1 MTSFPL
7 VRLSDLVLN
16 VQTWNPLRSSED
28 DMFCYIDLSA
38 VSQELKKITEP
49 NKLKCHEAP
58 SRARQ
63 LVKTNDVLVSTVRPN
78 LNGVALVTS
87 DFDGATASTGFC
99 VLRPNPNR
107 LNANYLFHWVKNELF
122 VKSMVMQATGASYP
136 AVSDKIVMESAI
148 PLPDISEQR
157 HIAAILDKADT
168 LRVKRRDAVVELD
181 RLTQSIFLDM
191 FEEVKQIH
199 EISSGITLGEFCDLF
214 NGYAFKSTD
223 YVEVS
228 STLNCRMSN
237 IRPNGEF
244 DVNYNPRFLPDSFA
258 NTYKEFLLKDGDVII
273 AMTDMANEPKI
284 LGVPTI
290 VNTEGRILLLNQRVG
305 KLIIKSPEKLRV
317 TFLKQLLSQ
326 QYARKHLQKF
336 GGGGLQINLG
346 KKDILST
353 PIFVPDITKQI
364 KFEKRLERLS
374 QFRKNLEKSLRENDS
389 LISSLQYLA
398 FNGGL

>member
-1 MTSFPL
+1 
-7 VRLSDLVLN
+7 
-16 VQTWNPLRSSED
+16 
-28 DMFCYIDLSA
+28 
-38 VSQELKKITEP
+38 
-49 NKLKCHEAP
+49 
-58 SRARQ
+58 
-63 LVKTNDVLVSTVRPN
+63 
-78 LNGVALVTS
+78 
-87 DFDGATASTGFC
+87 
-99 VLRPNPNR
+99 
-107 LNANYLFHWVKNELF
+107 
-122 VKSMVMQATGASYP
+122 MQATGASYP